1 MDLVICGSH
10 RLFLDGLADALESA
24 SHTVS
29 ATCYRLDV
37 LPTVLSTMDPDAC
50 LLAAGRADGFGLRAA
65 TAARRSTAGTPL
77 VLLLTE
83 PADAEVWSAFDRGL
97 IDGIADTTTCLS
109 ELDAALRRTVA
120 GPDDVAARP
129 EPTQSRPQAVEQ
141 TLTSREIEVLQLLA
155 AGMATAPIAQVL
167 GVSAGT
173 VRTYV
178 ANLLTKLM
186 GHDRRK
192 AVCRAGQP
200 GLAERAAAP
209 PRLSLVRRDLG
220 RDDVAGAG

>member
-10 RLFLDGLADALESA
+10 RLFLDGLADALRSVG
-24 SHTVS
+24 HTVS
-29 ATCYRLDV
+29 GTCYRLDW

-65 TAARRSTAGTPL
+65 TAARRSTPGTPL

-83 PADAEVWSAFDRGL
+83 PADGEVWNAFDSGL

-120 GPDDVAARP
+120 GLDDVAARP
-129 EPTQSRPQAVEQ
+129 APTPSRPQAVEQ
-141 TLTSREIEVLQLLA
+141 TLTRREMEVLQLLA
-155 AGMATAPIAQVL
+155 TDMATAPIAQVL
-167 GVSAGT
+167 GVSANT
-173 VRTYV
+173 VCTHV
-178 ANLLTKLM
+178 ANLLTRLM
-186 GHDRRK
+186 MHERRN
-192 AVCRAGQP
+192 AACRAVQL
-200 GLAERAAAP
+200 GLADRAAAL
-209 PRLSLVRRDLG
+209 PRRSLVIRDLG